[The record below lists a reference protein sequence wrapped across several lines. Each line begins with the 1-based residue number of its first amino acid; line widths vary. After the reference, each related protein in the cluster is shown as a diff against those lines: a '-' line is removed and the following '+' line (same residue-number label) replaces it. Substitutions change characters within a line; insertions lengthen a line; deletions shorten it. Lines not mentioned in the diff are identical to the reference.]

1 MRMSLNESQK
11 HDRESPITKEEC
23 MGRFCSRSPWLMV
36 TVSALLGI
44 AACGGGSKA
53 GPPLFAG
60 KIALTP
66 SSTMSLQAGGTLIF
80 SSSVQTA
87 SGTNL
92 AVAVTYTSSDTSI
105 LNVSPAGIA
114 CAGHWDDLFTTCT
127 PGAPGVAQVTANA
140 LGGASIPTFVF
151 VHPPIDNITVNG
163 ILLTGVPV
171 QEPCLSQSQTM
182 TLEAHAFSQGTD
194 ITASVGPFTWSA
206 LNSTVVTLT
215 PLSNTAINPITKT
228 TYNFATNQ
236 ATATAAMPGITYIY
250 ASASGVTSA
259 SFRQPTLTNI
269 SGATSPVL
277 DFFSTCPIQNI
288 GLELG
293 TAGSGQTSL
302 AAAKGGSA
310 QTVIATLSDVMGA
323 SSLPSSQ
330 GGVVLSKIPL
340 SWTSSQ
346 PGVVNVGTGCTQS
359 CALAISSPGAAS
371 VTATCSPPT
380 CNVGFPLVPATLS
393 TQTKIDDCS
402 TYFQAI
408 YSNFGGC
415 QLLIP
420 TPVYSSDELVIPA
433 SPNNKVIPLTPM
445 AAISAQITG
454 ATSTANVFASSFGC
468 AHISPSDCSTS
479 GYYLVTQKASAGAQ
493 AAIPANPNS
502 FLFDP
507 LGAKLF
513 MGSDFGAETVN
524 PANFGSNT
532 SPFSSLGTVTGKVLA
547 VSANGA
553 SAIFSDTIHY
563 PNQVYVVQLA
573 PSAVTTPLNISG
585 ATAAAFSPD
594 GLKAFIIGG
603 TNSSSLYVFSP
614 LQALQGPFA
623 LSGPASAISFSPNGA
638 FAFIAESAANG
649 GSANITAF
657 ATCNNQIASDN
668 GSTPIPAVVN
678 LPANPL
684 LMRILPN
691 VVLDGVDSSGYSF
704 PFNNPPSPYPNHSG
718 LHILVLDST
727 GFDVATAE
735 VLPPATGTLCPQGL
749 TFFSNDTTRPTQRIE
764 LGTTINTQDGS
775 PNFFASADATLLYVV
790 NPGSSSILIYNFLA
804 GATGGI
810 EILGNATPLSSDMS
824 SDAGTIAVVGS
835 DGLLH
840 EISTGIGG
848 TDLFQLPFPNLPNF
862 QNPFCTFTPTAGPCT
877 LNVALVKP

>member
-1 MRMSLNESQK
+1 
-11 HDRESPITKEEC
+11 
-23 MGRFCSRSPWLMV
+23 MGRFCSRGPWLMV
-36 TVSALLGI
+36 AVSALLGM
-44 AACGGGSKA
+44 AACGGGAKA

-60 KIALTP
+60 KVALTP
-66 SSTMSLQAGGTLIF
+66 STTTSLEAGATLIF
-80 SSSVQTA
+80 STSVQTA

-92 AVAVTYTSSDTSI
+92 STTVTYTSSDTSI
-105 LNVSPAGIA
+105 LTVSPAGIA
-114 CAGHWDDLFTTCT
+114 CGGHWDALFTTCT
-127 PGAPGVAQVTANA
+127 PGSPGVVQVTASA
-140 LGGASIPTFVF
+140 LGGSSIPTFVF

-171 QEPCLSQSQTM
+171 QEPCLSQSQSM
-182 TLEAHAFSQGTD
+182 TLEAHAFSQGND

-206 LNSTVVTLT
+206 LNPTVATLT
-215 PLSNTAINPITKT
+215 PLSNTAINPVTNT

-250 ASASGVTSA
+250 ASASGVTSTT
-259 SFRQPTLTNI
+259 FQQPTLTNS

-293 TAGSGQTSL
+293 EAGSGQTSL
-302 AAAKGGSA
+302 VAAKGGGA
-310 QTVIATLSDVMGA
+310 PTVFATLSDIMGA
-323 SSLPSSQ
+323 SSLPSTQ
-330 GGVVLSKIPL
+330 GGVVLTKIPL
-340 SWTSSQ
+340 TWSASQ
-346 PGVVNVGTGCTQS
+346 PGALNIGTGCTQS
-359 CALAISSPGAAS
+359 CALAIASPGAGTITAS
-371 VTATCSPPT
+371 CSPPT

-393 TQTKIDDCS
+393 TQNQIANCS

-408 YSNFGGC
+408 YQNFGGC

-420 TPVYSSDELVIPA
+420 TPVYSSDELIIPA
-433 SPNNKVIPLTPM
+433 SPNNQVIFLTPM

-547 VSANGA
+547 VSANGS

-614 LQALQGPFA
+614 LQALQQYIATTIPPTNPQLNLG
-623 LSGPASAISFSPNGA
+623 GPADAIAFSPNGA
-638 FAFIAESAANG
+638 FAFVAESAANG
-649 GSANITAF
+649 GSANVTAF

-668 GSTPIPAVVN
+668 LTPPKSALVN

-684 LMRILPN
+684 LMRVLPN
-691 VVLDGVDSSGYSF
+691 VHLGGVDS
-704 PFNNPPSPYPNHSG
+704 NG
-718 LHILVLDST
+718 LSIPDGIHLLVLDDA
-727 GFDVATAE
+727 GFDLITFAVTA
-735 VLPPATGTLCPQGL
+735 PAVGTLCPQGL
-749 TFFSNDTTRPTQRIE
+749 SFFPPQRIAI
-764 LGTTINTQDGS
+764 GQTINAQSGS
-775 PNFFASADATLLYVV
+775 PNFFASADGTLLYVV
-790 NPGSSSILIYNFLA
+790 NPGSSSILIYNFIA
-804 GATGGI
+804 GATTGGI
-810 EILGNATPLSSDMS
+810 EILGNATPLSADISA
-824 SDAGTIAVVGS
+824 DAGTIAVVGS

-840 EISTGIGG
+840 EISTGVGG
-848 TDLFQLPFPNLPNF
+848 ADLFQLPFPNLPNF
-862 QNPFCTFTPTAGPCT
+862 LNPFCTFTPTAGPCT

>member
-1 MRMSLNESQK
+1 
-11 HDRESPITKEEC
+11 
-23 MGRFCSRSPWLMV
+23 MGRFCSRGPSLIFA
-36 TVSALLGI
+36 VSALLGI

-66 SSTMSLQAGGTLIF
+66 STTTSLEAGATLVF

-87 SGTNL
+87 TGTNL
-92 AVAVTYTSSDTSI
+92 SVAVTYTSSDTSI
-105 LNVSPAGIA
+105 LNVSPAGVA
-114 CAGHWDDLFTTCT
+114 CGGHWDELFTTCT
-127 PGAPGVAQVTANA
+127 PGAPGIVQVTANA

-171 QEPCLSQSQTM
+171 QEPCLSQSQSM

-206 LNSTVVTLT
+206 LNPTVVTLT
-215 PLSNTAINPITKT
+215 PLSNTAINPITKNT
-228 TYNFATNQ
+228 FNFATNQ
-236 ATATAAMPGITYIY
+236 ATATAAIPGITYIY
-250 ASASGVTSA
+250 ASASGVTST
-259 SFRQPTLTNI
+259 SFRQPTLTNT

-302 AAAKGGSA
+302 VAAKGGTA
-310 QTVIATLSDVMGA
+310 QTVVATVSDVMGA
-323 SSLPSSQ
+323 SSLPSTQ

-340 SWTSSQ
+340 TWTASQ

-359 CALAISSPGAAS
+359 CALAIASPGAGT
-371 VTATCSPPT
+371 VTASCSPPT

-393 TQTKIDDCS
+393 TQTQIGDCS

-420 TPVYSSDELVIPA
+420 TPVYASDELFVPP
-433 SPNNKVIPLTPM
+433 SQHIPLSPM

-454 ATSTANVFASSFGC
+454 ATSTANVFASSLGC
-468 AHISPSDCSTS
+468 AHISPANCSTS
-479 GYYLVTQKASAGAQ
+479 GYYLVTSKASAGAQ

-553 SAIFSDTIHY
+553 SAIFSDTLHY
-563 PNQVYVVQLA
+563 PNQVYVVQTA
-573 PSAVTTPLNISG
+573 PSAVTTPLNISS

-594 GLKAFIIGG
+594 GLKAFIAGG

-614 LQALQGPFA
+614 LQALQQYVSTTTPPTNPQLNLA
-623 LSGPASAISFSPNGA
+623 GPADAIAFSPNGA
-638 FAFIAESAANG
+638 FAFVAESAANG

-668 GSTPIPAVVN
+668 LTPPTPAVVN
-678 LPANPL
+678 IPANPL
-684 LMRILPN
+684 MMRVLPN
-691 VVLDGVDSSGYSF
+691 VHLGGVDS
-704 PFNNPPSPYPNHSG
+704 NG
-718 LHILVLDST
+718 LSIPDGIHLLVLDDT
-727 GFDVATAE
+727 GFDLITFSVA
-735 VLPPATGTLCPQGL
+735 GTFCPQSL
-749 TFFSNDTTRPTQRIE
+749 SFSPPQRIE
-764 LGTTINTQDGS
+764 LGQTINTQSGS

-790 NPGSSSILIYNFLA
+790 NPGSSSILIYNFIA
-804 GATGGI
+804 GATTGGI
-810 EILGNATPLSSDMS
+810 EILGNATPLSADMS
-824 SDAGTIAVVGS
+824 PDAGTIVVVGS
-835 DGLLH
+835 DDLLH

-848 TDLFQLPFPNLPNF
+848 ADLFQLPFPNLPNF
-862 QNPFCTFTPTAGPCT
+862 LNPFCTFTPTAGPCT
-877 LNVALVKP
+877 LNIALVKP